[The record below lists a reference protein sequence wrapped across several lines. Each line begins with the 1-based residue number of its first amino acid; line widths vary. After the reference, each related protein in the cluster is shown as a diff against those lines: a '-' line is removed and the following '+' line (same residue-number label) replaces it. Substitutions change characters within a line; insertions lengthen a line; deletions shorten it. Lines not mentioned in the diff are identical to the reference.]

1 MRYLPAIIVAIFV
14 GLAVLTL
21 LVPWPPAVEL
31 ARAYGFA
38 DEVIANGLQYSFER
52 RLFFWGTTFL
62 ELGFLL
68 ALVFTNFGR
77 RVTARCQQLA
87 RGRWLPTLLFAAA
100 FYYVVLAILDFPL
113 DVGRW
118 AHMTAWGM
126 TERPFAAWFAEHL
139 LAQAVSAP
147 IEGIV
152 LIGLFLLLR
161 WLPRWWWVAAA
172 SGSVLLAALF
182 AMVLPVVIAPL
193 FNTFTP
199 IAETKWAAWEQ
210 PLRKVVEAAK
220 VPLDEIFVMN
230 ASTQSKHSNA
240 YYTGFAG
247 TRRIVLYDNLLE
259 KHTLPEVESVMAH
272 ELGHW
277 LYDHIVIGIGLGGLG
292 LLVGLYVLARILKWA
307 ERAFGIYGPSDP
319 AGLPL
324 ILLAGFLGGWLAMPL
339 SLAVTRHFE
348 RQADTMALELARQ
361 PDAFIAA
368 EKKLAKDNLGN
379 VAPTPWNVWLFATH
393 PPAIERI
400 EMAQEWKR
408 IHP

>member
-14 GLAVLTL
+14 GLALLTL
-21 LVPWPPAVEL
+21 LVPYPPAVEL
-31 ARAYGFA
+31 ARSFGFS
-38 DEVIANGLQYSFER
+38 DEVITRGLQHSFER
-52 RLFFWGTTFL
+52 RLFFWGTTFI
-62 ELGFLL
+62 ELFLLL
-68 ALVFTNFGR
+68 ALVYTGFGR

-87 RGRWLPTLLFAAA
+87 RGRWLPTLLLSAA
-100 FYYVVLAILDFPL
+100 FYYVVLLILDFPL

-118 AHMTAWGM
+118 AHMKAWDM
-126 TERPFAAWFAEHL
+126 TGRPFGAWFSEYL
-139 LAQAVSAP
+139 LATAVSAP
-147 IEGIV
+147 IEGLV
-152 LIGLFLLLR
+152 LVGFYLLLR
-161 WLPRWWWVAAA
+161 WLPRWWWIAAA
-172 SGSVLLAALF
+172 FGSVVLAALF
-182 AMVLPVVIAPL
+182 AMVLPIVIAPL

-199 IAETKWAAWEQ
+199 ISETKWAAWEQ
-210 PLRKVVEAAK
+210 PLKKVVESAK

-230 ASTQSKHSNA
+230 ASTQSRHSNA

-292 LLVGLYVLARILKWA
+292 LLVGFYGLARILTWA
-307 ERAFGIYGPSDP
+307 ERVFGIYGPSDP

-324 ILLAGFLGGWLAMPL
+324 VLLAAFVGGWLAMPL

-348 RQADTMALELARQ
+348 RQADMTALELARQ

-368 EKKLAKDNLGN
+368 EKKLAKDNIGN
-379 VAPTPWNVWLFATH
+379 VAPPPWNVWLFATH
-393 PPAIERI
+393 PPAVERI
-400 EMAQEWKR
+400 QMAVEWKQN
-408 IHP
+408 HP